1 MRRAVPWFDLAV
13 GVVAPGVGMLL
24 LAVGI
29 ERFDPFGFLGWRT
42 LLVGVV
48 GALLARPDA
57 RAWRDAA
64 PGSVP
69 LIAALGLFGLAV
81 TAGNV
86 TRVGL
91 IVVTVGLCATPLI
104 AAGLTRRMPGVWQMV
119 GGLLGAASIA
129 LLGAV
134 EGAGADVALAA
145 ASGLGFAVATVLT
158 DRVSGDRP
166 IAGLVTA
173 QLCLAGA
180 VLTIAGGVLDGAWL
194 PPLDSITLL
203 VVTVFVTGVAAML
216 ARWRAAEV
224 LGPLLMRPFLAVEAV
239 AVVGAALVAGVSE
252 PSTDLWAATAVG
264 VAGAVAAGWRSPLAA
279 TEGFSA
285 AR

>member
-86 TRVGL
+86 ARVGL

-194 PPLDSITLL
+194 PPLDTITLL
-203 VVTVFVTGVAAML
+203 VVTVFVTGVAATL

-224 LGPLLMRPFLAVEAV
+224 LGPLLMRPFLAVETV